1 MPLYSTPA
9 QLQEISDLVRNF
21 LRLPFGFRSV
31 PGNLLEAL
39 VEITKGSGTERLR
52 TYDFVDVINRKEKIG
67 WQVKSLD
74 ADTPVTW
81 IRGKLSSKQSL
92 ITASFES
99 EEARQALGDAI
110 LNYCNDHA
118 KASLDKYQLEQI
130 GYVRLINYGTQFRYF
145 ERALISAK
153 NPILFNPEEY
163 TWLWSEPKVTKK
175 KEQLPAFHGTHIKT
189 GIKHFA
195 WHGQG
200 ENQLHF
206 SGERTWWPAA
216 SYSYS
221 KEFLAPTEG
230 ELVSLETLAEWLASL

>member
-1 MPLYSTPA
+1 MPLYSTSA
-9 QLQEISDLVRNF
+9 QLQEVSDLVRNF

-39 VEITKGSGTERLR
+39 VEVTRGSGTERLR
-52 TYDFVDVINRKEKIG
+52 TYDFVDVINRSERIG

-81 IRGKLSSKQSL
+81 IRGKLPGKQSL
-92 ITASFES
+92 ILASFES

-110 LNYCNDHA
+110 LDYCNAHTA
-118 KASLDKYQLEQI
+118 ASLEKYRLERI
-130 GYVRLINYGTQFRYF
+130 GYIRLINYGNHFRYF
-145 ERALISAK
+145 ERALIDADA
-153 NPILFNPEEY
+153 PILFDPAEY
-163 TWLWSEPKVTKK
+163 DWHWSEPKVTKK
-175 KEQLPAFHGTHIKT
+175 KEQLPALHGTHTRT
-189 GIKHFA
+189 GVKHFA

-216 SYSYS
+216 SYPYS
-221 KEFLAPTEG
+221 TEFPAPAEG
-230 ELVSLETLAEWLASL
+230 EMVSLETLAEWLASL